1 MSARRLSI
9 VMRRTFMSR
18 GGPTSAVTRAA
29 SADASEAVMT
39 AALGALA
46 EALGSPPAPSCPF
59 EQAAPSMINPTTLPM
74 SPLATSRIY
83 DGPAELA
90 HEIVTGQLPRRS
102 LAHSDH

>member
-46 EALGSPPAPSCPF
+46 EALGSPPAPSRPF
-59 EQAAPSMINPTTLPM
+59 EQTAPSMTNPTTLPM
-74 SPLATSRIY
+74 APLVTRPIY
-83 DGPAELA
+83 HAPPELA
-90 HEIVTGQLPRRS
+90 PQILMGPLPPFCP
-102 LAHSDH
+102 HH